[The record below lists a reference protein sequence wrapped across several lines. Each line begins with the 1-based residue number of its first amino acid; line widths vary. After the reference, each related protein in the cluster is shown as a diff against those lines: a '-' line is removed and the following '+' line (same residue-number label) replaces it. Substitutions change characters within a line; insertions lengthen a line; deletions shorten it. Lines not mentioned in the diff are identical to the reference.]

1 MSFAR
6 RKLAES
12 FGEPLRELPSLA
24 EAKQFSD
31 GVVVMER
38 EGTILLVARAQPL
51 RCSAR
56 QLEELARELGAELSY
71 ERHAVEEP
79 IFGGGGARVTME
91 PWVDA
96 SLDAARIVALLTS
109 R

>member
-1 MSFAR
+1 LSFAR

-56 QLEELARELGAELSY
+56 Q
-71 ERHAVEEP
+71 
-79 IFGGGGARVTME
+79 
-91 PWVDA
+91 
-96 SLDAARIVALLTS
+96 
-109 R
+109 